1 MGDVSGIAARVRRAT
16 LEQPATLGD
25 GDCEALRSGLL
36 GQPVNTVSSLAYVVA
51 GAQVA
56 ARSVRAPSA
65 TQGGAIAYAAFAAL
79 AGVGSV
85 AYHGPQFPGAQTMH
99 DLPILGVAGVGAGVP
114 LWRAARGRRALPG
127 WSPRRGATLAAS
139 MALAGVAYVAGS
151 TSSRCCRPRSLL
163 QPHALWHVGTAVA
176 MATWAH
182 AVWPPADDADDA
194 IVIDLTDRGLLPGRA
209 RDDAGPN
216 DDDGEGADDEGAD
229 RADR

>member
-16 LEQPATLGD
+16 LEQPPTLGD
-25 GDCEALRSGLL
+25 GDCEALRPGLL
-36 GQPVNTVSSLAYVVA
+36 GQPVNTVSSLAYVAA

-65 TQGGAIAYAAFAAL
+65 TEGGALAYAAFAAL

-99 DLPILGVAGVGAGVP
+99 DLPILGVAGIGAGVP
-114 LWRAARGRRALPG
+114 LWRAARGRRTLPG
-127 WSPRRGATLAAS
+127 WSTRRGITLAAS
-139 MALAGVAYVAGS
+139 MAVAGIAYVTGS

-176 MATWAH
+176 MATWAGV
-182 AVWPPADDADDA
+182 VWPPEDPDDAV
-194 IVIDLTDRGLLPGRA
+194 VIDLTDRGLLPDRRPGGD
-209 RDDAGPN
+209 DDA
-216 DDDGEGADDEGAD
+216 ADDADGAD